1 MFDFFYFPWAKNTTK
16 VSRWVN
22 LRNILIIPYNV
33 LNIQYTI
40 RQTYRTELGLIFSSM
55 SSKLELICELEGKD
69 TGLLKSS
76 NSPWIPMVGSFSN
89 ENLTDE
95 DGTTFVGF
103 TITDDSFSSAKNKV
117 NI

>member
-1 MFDFFYFPWAKNTTK
+1 MGEFMEYSNFK
-16 VSRWVN
+16 
-22 LRNILIIPYNV
+22 YNV
-33 LNIQYTI
+33 LKLKIKYTV

-55 SSKLELICELEGKD
+55 SSKLELICELEGKE

-76 NSPWIPMVGSFSN
+76 NRPWIPMVGSFSN

-103 TITDDSFSSAKNKV
+103 TITDDSFSSAKMKV